1 MNTECDL
8 EQCETCKQLT
18 LAGNDRNGQCVTCAG
33 DDSLTHLLRLM
44 SAGVTR
50 DAFVLDL
57 IEQGYSYAEIATS
70 LQVKPDSVRTIVLRA
85 RRRAGIAPRTIEV
98 PE

>member
-1 MNTECDL
+1 MNTACDL

-50 DAFVLDL
+50 DRVTGRF
-57 IEQGYSYAEIATS
+57 TS
-70 LQVKPDSVRTIVLRA
+70 LRKA
-85 RRRAGIAPRTIEV
+85 AK
-98 PE
+98 

>member
-1 MNTECDL
+1 MSTACDM

-50 DAFVLDL
+50 DRVTGRF
-57 IEQGYSYAEIATS
+57 TS
-70 LQVKPDSVRTIVLRA
+70 LRKA
-85 RRRAGIAPRTIEV
+85 AK
-98 PE
+98 

>member
-50 DAFVLDL
+50 DRVTGRF
-57 IEQGYSYAEIATS
+57 TS
-70 LQVKPDSVRTIVLRA
+70 LRKAAAVRIGVH
-85 RRRAGIAPRTIEV
+85 G
-98 PE
+98 